1 MHYFRGHS
9 KLMSLGKGGGEYAKL
24 VTKSDIGVRGVHA
37 NSDITTK
44 KIMYKFLL
52 FVCFWSAQQQLSFG
66 YHFGR
71 AAVSTISLS
80 PSTQSK

>member
-52 FVCFWSAQQQLSFG
+52 FVCFWSAQQQLNFG
-66 YHFGR
+66 
-71 AAVSTISLS
+71 
-80 PSTQSK
+80 